1 MKIVLDTNVVVSGLL
16 NSNGKPAQ
24 ILNLLLNQKIKLL
37 FDNRILQE
45 YSDVLY
51 REKFQ
56 FTEEMVEP
64 LLEFMKME
72 GEFILAN
79 PINDKF
85 SDEDDKKFL
94 EIAISGNANYL
105 ITGNTNH
112 FPKKDIIISPS
123 EFIEEI
129 LK

>member
-24 ILNLLLNQKIKLL
+24 ILNLLLNQKITLL